1 MMAKEKALF
10 FYANGIDRVR
20 IIYNMKIL
28 NKQIIAQVPNARI
41 TRLEIHAPLIASKVS
56 PGQFIVI
63 MVKEEG
69 ERIPLT
75 VVDKNAKTGSII
87 LIVQEV
93 GFTTKLLGSM
103 KTGDSIYAI
112 AGPMGHATE
121 LKDYGNI
128 ILIGGGVGI
137 AELYPLAKGMKEAGN
152 NVTTILGARTKELL
166 ILEDALKAVSD
177 RFYITTDDGTYGQ
190 KGFVT
195 DVLKKL
201 LTPKTEH
208 RTPNLV
214 YAVGPIPM
222 MRLVSDITKEC
233 NLKTIVSLNALM
245 VDATG
250 MCGGCRVTIGD
261 EVKFSCV
268 DGPEFDA
275 HLVDWDELIKRT
287 KTYTE
292 KENHICNLN
301 KL

>member
-1 MMAKEKALF
+1 MQ
-10 FYANGIDRVR
+10 
-20 IIYNMKIL
+20 IL
-28 NKQIIAQVPNARI
+28 NKEIMVQESSTRI
-41 TRLEIHAPLIASKVS
+41 TRFEIEAPLIASKVR

-63 MVKEEG
+63 MVKEQG

-75 VVDKNAKTGSII
+75 VVDKNEKAGFIV
-87 LIVQEV
+87 LIVQEL

-103 KTGDSIYAI
+103 EVGDSIYAI

-121 LKDYGNI
+121 LKDYGNV

-166 ILEDALKAVSD
+166 ILEDELRVVSD
-177 RFYITTDDGTYGQ
+177 KLYLTTDDGTYGK
-190 KGFVT
+190 KGYVT
-195 DVLKKL
+195 DILKELLTQYPVKL
-201 LTPKTEH
+201 LRSNGAGAQRNTQYD
-208 RTPNLV
+208 LI

-222 MRLVSDITKEC
+222 MKLVSDITKEY
-233 NLKTIVSLNALM
+233 NLRTIVSLNALM

-250 MCGGCRVTIGD
+250 MCGGCRVKIAD

-275 HLVDWDELIKRT
+275 HLVDWGELVKRT
-287 KTYTE
+287 KTYVE
-292 KENHICNLN
+292 KENHICRLN
-301 KL
+301 EAQTYGTK

>member
-1 MMAKEKALF
+1 MMAKAKAPF
-10 FYANGIDRVR
+10 FYAHL
-20 IIYNMKIL
+20 IYNMKIL
-28 NKQIIAQVPNARI
+28 NKQIIAQESNTRI
-41 TRLEIHAPLIASKVS
+41 TRLEIHAPLIASKVR

-69 ERIPLT
+69 ERVPLT
-75 VVDKNAKTGSII
+75 VVDKNEKTGSII
-87 LIVQEV
+87 LIVQEI
-93 GFTTKLLGSM
+93 GFTTKLLGSL

-137 AELYPLAKGMKEAGN
+137 AELYPLAKGMEEAGN

-166 ILEDALKAVSD
+166 ILEDELRTVSD
-177 RFYITTDDGTYGQ
+177 KFYITTDDGTYGQ
-190 KGFVT
+190 RGFVT
-195 DVLKKL
+195 DILKEL
-201 LTPKTEH
+201 LKPKAGYQK
-208 RTPNLV
+208 PNLV

-222 MRLVSDITKEC
+222 MRLVSGITKDH

-250 MCGGCRVTIGD
+250 MCGGCRVKIGD
-261 EVKFSCV
+261 EIKFSCV

-275 HLVDWDELIKRT
+275 DLVDWEELLKRT
-287 KTYTE
+287 KTYVE
-292 KENHICNLN
+292 KENHICRLN
-301 KL
+301 RL

>member
-1 MMAKEKALF
+1 
-10 FYANGIDRVR
+10 
-20 IIYNMKIL
+20 MKIL
-28 NKQIIAQVPNARI
+28 NKQVMVEESNTRI
-41 TRLEIHAPLIASKVS
+41 TRLEIEAPLIASKVR

-69 ERIPLT
+69 ERVPLT
-75 VVDKNAKTGSII
+75 VVDKNEKTSSIV
-87 LIVQEV
+87 LIVQEL

-103 KTGDSIYAI
+103 EAGDSIYAI

-121 LKDYGNI
+121 LKDYGNV

-137 AELYPLAKGMKEAGN
+137 AELYPLVKGMKEVGN

-166 ILEDALKAVSD
+166 ILEDELKAVSD
-177 RFYITTDDGTYGQ
+177 EFYLTTDDGTYGK

-195 DVLKKL
+195 DILKKL
-201 LTPKTEH
+201 LTQCTS
-208 RTPNLV
+208 RDMQYDLV
-214 YAVGPIPM
+214 YAVGPILM
-222 MRLVSDITKEC
+222 MKLVSNLTKEHK
-233 NLKTIVSLNALM
+233 LKTIVSLNALM

-250 MCGGCRVTIGD
+250 MCGSCRVKIAD

-275 HLVDWDELIKRT
+275 HLVDWEELVKRT
-287 KTYTE
+287 KTYVE

>member
-1 MMAKEKALF
+1 
-10 FYANGIDRVR
+10 
-20 IIYNMKIL
+20 MKIL
-28 NKQIIAQVPNARI
+28 NKQIIAQESNTRI
-41 TRLEIHAPLIASKVS
+41 TRLEIYAPLIASKIR

-75 VVDKNAKTGSII
+75 VVDKNEKAGSII

-112 AGPMGHATE
+112 TGPMGHATE
-121 LKDYGNI
+121 LKNYGNI

-152 NVTTILGARTKELL
+152 DVTTILGARTKELL
-166 ILEDALKAVSD
+166 ILEDELKAVSD
-177 RFYITTDDGTYGQ
+177 KFYITTDDGTYGQ
-190 KGFVT
+190 RGFVT
-195 DVLKKL
+195 DILKEL
-201 LTPKTEH
+201 LTHNTQ
-208 RTPNLV
+208 RTTHNLV

-222 MRLVSDITKEC
+222 MRLVSGITKEY

-250 MCGGCRVTIGD
+250 MCGGCRVKIGD
-261 EVKFSCV
+261 EIRFSCV
-268 DGPEFDA
+268 DGPEFEAD
-275 HLVDWDELIKRT
+275 LVDWEELAKRT
-287 KTYTE
+287 KTYVE
-292 KENHICNLN
+292 KENHICRLN
-301 KL
+301 RL

>member
-1 MMAKEKALF
+1 MMAKEETPF
-10 FYANGIDRVR
+10 FYTWSY
-20 IIYNMKIL
+20 IYNMKIL
-28 NKQIIAQVPNARI
+28 NKQVMVQESNTRI
-41 TRLEIHAPLIASKVS
+41 TRLEIEAPLIASKVR

-63 MVKEEG
+63 MVKEVG

-75 VVDKNAKTGSII
+75 VVDKNETTGSIV
-87 LIVQEV
+87 LIVQEL

-103 KTGDSIYAI
+103 EVGDSIYAI

-121 LKDYGNI
+121 LKDYGDV

-166 ILEDALKAVSD
+166 ILEDELKAVSD
-177 RFYITTDDGTYGQ
+177 KLYLTTDDGTYGK
-190 KGFVT
+190 KGYVT
-195 DVLKKL
+195 DILKEL
-201 LTPKTEH
+201 LMPNAENQK
-208 RTPNLV
+208 PNLI

-222 MRLVSDITKEC
+222 MKLVSDITKEYK
-233 NLKTIVSLNALM
+233 LKTIVSLNALM

-250 MCGGCRVTIGD
+250 MCGGCRVKIGD

-275 HLVDWDELIKRT
+275 HLVDWEELVKRT
-287 KTYTE
+287 KAYVE
-292 KENHICNLN
+292 KENHICRLN
-301 KL
+301 RL

>member
-1 MMAKEKALF
+1 
-10 FYANGIDRVR
+10 
-20 IIYNMKIL
+20 MKIL
-28 NKQIIAQVPNARI
+28 NKQVIAKEQNTRI
-41 TRLEIHAPLIASKVS
+41 TRFEIHAPLIASKVN

-75 VVDKNAKTGSII
+75 VVDKNEKAGSII

-103 KTGDSIYAI
+103 KTGDSIYAV

-121 LKDYGNI
+121 LKDYGDI

-152 NVTTILGARTKELL
+152 NVTTILGARTKGLL

-177 RFYITTDDGTYGQ
+177 KFYITTDDGTYGQ

-195 DVLKKL
+195 DILKEL
-201 LTPKTEH
+201 LTYSLQLTAYS
-208 RTPNLV
+208 LV

-222 MRLVSDITKEC
+222 MRLVSDITKKY

-250 MCGGCRVTIGD
+250 MCGGCRVMIGD

-268 DGPEFDA
+268 DGPEFNA
-275 HLVDWDELIKRT
+275 HLVNWEELLKRT

-292 KENHICNLN
+292 KESHICKLN